1 MKSLSA
7 AMAAAPLLPPAQR
20 LLAVA
25 CCFVTPKRI
34 SVDIPRLSMISLQVK
49 LSPLRNAV
57 HPPSVRGAAPR
68 AVANPPFVMAQEKSA
83 TPKHVTD
90 MLWFQRHRRRLRVWH
105 RAVTRAAEE
114 GGTDLAAAALAAQE
128 ERHGW
133 LVLCPDLR
141 HEELRHPCSVG
152 EEPSVIGM
160 PVEAAVPCSPFPAGT
175 EFGILPYAAWHG
187 HLEVVRAFIE
197 AGAPLEATAMVRACS
212 VFKRLRRA
220 RSMRVEQGCGLLP
233 AAPGA
238 VPASLRRV
246 QSAGAVRRWPTA
258 PACPL
263 PPLAGGD
270 AALRAQVGAAGPA
283 AEPRPDALLRRRH
296 VGPAGGYGAA
306 GRGLPS
312 EQHSAATGHSMAQR
326 TIPRA
331 LPQALSPA
339 CSLPLRGAQWRV
351 VCRPAVAWAERADA
365 LCCAQAR
372 RAARWLRAPFPHVPC
387 PAEGRRHG
395 GAAAGGGR
403 PRAAPA
409 PPGRHPPGAR
419 HAVRR
424 QGGRGWAA
432 RAAPLLKHWLVRA
445 STGAWLLC

>member
-1 MKSLSA
+1 
-7 AMAAAPLLPPAQR
+7 
-20 LLAVA
+20 
-25 CCFVTPKRI
+25 
-34 SVDIPRLSMISLQVK
+34 
-49 LSPLRNAV
+49 
-57 HPPSVRGAAPR
+57 
-68 AVANPPFVMAQEKSA
+68 MAQEKSA
-83 TPKHVTD
+83 TPEHVTD

-238 VPASLRRV
+238 VPSK
-246 QSAGAVRRWPTA
+246 P
-258 PACPL
+258 
-263 PPLAGGD
+263 
-270 AALRAQVGAAGPA
+270 
-283 AEPRPDALLRRRH
+283 
-296 VGPAGGYGAA
+296 
-306 GRGLPS
+306 
-312 EQHSAATGHSMAQR
+312 
-326 TIPRA
+326 
-331 LPQALSPA
+331 
-339 CSLPLRGAQWRV
+339 
-351 VCRPAVAWAERADA
+351 
-365 LCCAQAR
+365 
-372 RAARWLRAPFPHVPC
+372 
-387 PAEGRRHG
+387 
-395 GAAAGGGR
+395 
-403 PRAAPA
+403 
-409 PPGRHPPGAR
+409 
-419 HAVRR
+419 
-424 QGGRGWAA
+424 AA
-432 RAAPLLKHWLVRA
+432 RAECRGSAALAHRPCVSSAPAGRWRRSPTRA
-445 STGAWLLC
+445 GGRSRACG